1 VTSNTIA
8 AFFDLDGTLYT
19 GHIWKAITRHHWIH
33 RKKLPFLLAFLVTN
47 LGPWPLVKRGLLLD
61 RERYFIRWGENMA
74 GMVGGFS
81 RQEAQGLFQWIS
93 EHDVAHSLY
102 REAMSTLRCHQE
114 QGHQVVLVSGT
125 FQELLEVIA
134 QGLEIPHAVG
144 TPLEVRGERYT
155 GRIVPPFCFGPY
167 KVQRAKEFLET
178 AGWEIDFASSFA
190 YADTIYDVPLLESV
204 GHPVAVCPD
213 EELLA
218 HARRRGWAVMGVPKG
233 Y

>member
-19 GHIWKAITRHHWIH
+19 GHIWKAIVSHHWIH
-33 RKKLPFLLAFLVTN
+33 RKKLPFLLAFLITH
-47 LGPWPLVKRGLLLD
+47 LGPGPLAKAGLLD
-61 RERYFIRWGENMA
+61 RKGYFVRWGENMA

-81 RQEAQGLFQWIS
+81 RQEAQRLFQWIWD
-93 EHDVAHSLY
+93 HDVAHSLY
-102 REAMSTLRCHQE
+102 PEAMSTLRWHQE
-114 QGHQVVLVSGT
+114 QGHQVALVSGT

-134 QGLEIPHAVG
+134 QGLEIPHALG
-144 TPLEVRGERYT
+144 TLMEMRGERYT

-167 KVQRAKEFLET
+167 KVQRAKEFLES

-218 HARRRGWAVMGVPKG
+218 HAQQRGWPVMGVPKG

>member
-1 VTSNTIA
+1 MIA

-19 GHIWKAITRHHWIH
+19 GHIWKAITQHHRLH
-33 RKKLPFLLAFLVTN
+33 RKKLPFLVFFLATHLA
-47 LGPWPLVKRGLLLD
+47 PWPLAKAGLLD
-61 RERYFIRWGENMA
+61 KERHIIRWGENMA
-74 GMVGGFS
+74 GLVGGFS
-81 RQEAQGLFQWIS
+81 RQEAQRLFQWIWDQ
-93 EHDVAHSLY
+93 DVAHSLY
-102 REAMSTLRCHQE
+102 LEAMSTLRWHQE

-144 TPLEVRGERYT
+144 TSMEMRGERYT

-167 KVQRAKEFLET
+167 KVQKAKEFLET
-178 AGWEIDFASSFA
+178 AGWEVDFASSFA

-204 GHPVAVCPD
+204 GNPVAVCPD

-218 HARRRGWAVMGVPKG
+218 HARQRGWPVMGLPKSD
-233 Y
+233 

>member
-1 VTSNTIA
+1 MRSNTIA

-19 GHIWKAITRHHWIH
+19 GHIWKAIVQHHRVH
-33 RKKLPFLLAFLVTN
+33 RKKLAFLLAFLITH
-47 LGPWPLVKRGLLLD
+47 LGPWPLVKRGLLD
-61 RERYFIRWGENMA
+61 KEKYFIRWGKNLA
-74 GMVGGFS
+74 GTVGGFS
-81 RQEAQGLFQWIS
+81 RQEAHEAFQWIW

-102 REAMSTLRCHQE
+102 PEAMSTLRRHQE

-125 FQELLEVIA
+125 FQELLEIIA
-134 QGLEIPHAVG
+134 QRLGIPHAVG

-167 KVQRAKEFLET
+167 KVQRTKEFLEA

-204 GHPVAVCPD
+204 GNPVAVCPD
-213 EELLA
+213 AELLA
-218 HARRRGWAVMGVPKG
+218 HAQQRGWPVMGVPKG

>member
-47 LGPWPLVKRGLLLD
+47 LGPWPLVKRGLLD

-81 RQEAQGLFQWIS
+81 RQEAQGLFQWIW
-93 EHDVAHSLY
+93 EHDVAHSLH
-102 REAMSTLRCHQE
+102 REAISTLRCHQE

-155 GRIVPPFCFGPY
+155 GRIVPPFCFGSY
-167 KVQRAKEFLET
+167 KVQRTKEFLKA
-178 AGWEIDFASSFA
+178 AGWEIDLASSFA
-190 YADTIYDVPLLESV
+190 YADTIYDMPLLESV
-204 GHPVAVCPD
+204 GNPVAVGPD
-213 EELLA
+213 EGLLA
-218 HARRRGWAVMGVPKG
+218 HARQRGWAVMGMPKG
-233 Y
+233 D

>member
-1 VTSNTIA
+1 MTSNMIV

-19 GHIWKAITRHHWIH
+19 GHIWKAISQHHRVH
-33 RKKLPFLLAFLVTN
+33 RKKLPFLLYFLVTH
-47 LGPWPLVKRGLLLD
+47 LGPWPLAKAGLLD
-61 RERYFIRWGENMA
+61 KERYVIRWGKNMA

-81 RQEAQGLFQWIS
+81 RQEAQRLFQWIWD
-93 EHDVAHSLY
+93 HDVAHSLY
-102 REAMSTLRCHQE
+102 PEAISTLRWHQE

-144 TPLEVRGERYT
+144 TLMEMRGERYT

-167 KVQRAKEFLET
+167 KVQRSKEFLET

-218 HARRRGWAVMGVPKG
+218 HAQQREWAVMGVPKG

>member
-1 VTSNTIA
+1 MTSNMVV

-19 GHIWKAITRHHWIH
+19 GHIWKAISQHHRVH
-33 RKKLPFLLAFLVTN
+33 RKKLPFLLYFLVTH
-47 LGPWPLVKRGLLLD
+47 LGPWPLAKAGLLD
-61 RERYFIRWGENMA
+61 KERYFVRWGENMA

-81 RQEAQGLFQWIS
+81 RQDARQVFQWIWD
-93 EHDVAHSLY
+93 HDVAHSLY
-102 REAMSTLRCHQE
+102 PEAMSSLRRHQE

-134 QGLEIPHAVG
+134 QGLGIRHAVG
-144 TPLEVRGERYT
+144 TPLEVRGEHYT

-178 AGWEIDFASSFA
+178 TGWEIDSASSFA

-204 GHPVAVCPD
+204 GHPVTVCPD

-218 HARRRGWAVMGVPKG
+218 HARQWGWPVMGVPKG

>member
-1 VTSNTIA
+1 VTPSKIA

-19 GHIWKAITRHHWIH
+19 GHIWKAITQHHRTH
-33 RKKLPFLLAFLVTN
+33 RKKLPFLLFFLLTH
-47 LGPWPLVKRGLLLD
+47 LGPWPLAKAGLLD
-61 RERYFIRWGENMA
+61 KERYFRRWGENMA

-81 RQEAQGLFQWIS
+81 RREAQRLFQWIWD
-93 EHDVAHSLY
+93 HDVAHSLNP
-102 REAMSTLRCHQE
+102 EAMSKLRWHQE
-114 QGHQVVLVSGT
+114 QGHQAVLVSGT
-125 FQELLEVIA
+125 FQGLLEVIA
-134 QGLEIPHAVG
+134 QRLGVPHAVG

-167 KVQRAKEFLET
+167 KVQRAREFLEA
-178 AGWEIDFASSFA
+178 AGWEIDFAASFA
-190 YADTIYDVPLLESV
+190 YADTIYDVPLLKSV

-218 HARRRGWAVMGVPKG
+218 HARQKGWPVMGVPKS

>member
-1 VTSNTIA
+1 VTPNVIA

-19 GHIWKAITRHHWIH
+19 GHIWKAIAQHHRTH
-33 RKKLPFLLAFLVTN
+33 RKKLPFLLAFLATH
-47 LGPWPLVKRGLLLD
+47 LGPWPLVKAGLLD
-61 RERYFIRWGENMA
+61 KERYFVRWGENMA

-81 RQEAQGLFQWIS
+81 RQEAQELFQWIWD
-93 EHDVAHSLY
+93 HDVAHSLY
-102 REAMSTLRCHQE
+102 PEAMSTLHWHRE

-125 FQELLEVIA
+125 FQELLENIA
-134 QGLEIPHAVG
+134 QRLGVSHAVG

-178 AGWEIDFASSFA
+178 AGLEIDFASSFA
-190 YADTIYDVPLLESV
+190 YADTIFDVPLLESV
-204 GHPVAVCPD
+204 GNPVAVCPD

-218 HARRRGWAVMGVPKG
+218 HAGQRGWAVMGVPKS

>member
-19 GHIWKAITRHHWIH
+19 GHIWKAIVSHHWIH
-33 RKKLPFLLAFLVTN
+33 RKKLPFLLAFLVTH
-47 LGPWPLVKRGLLLD
+47 LGPWPLVNAGLLD
-61 RERYFIRWGENMA
+61 RKGYFIRWGENMA

-81 RQEAQGLFQWIS
+81 RQEAQRLFQWIWD
-93 EHDVAHSLY
+93 HDVAHSLY
-102 REAMSTLRCHQE
+102 PEAISTLRWHQE

-144 TPLEVRGERYT
+144 TLMEMRGERYT

-167 KVQRAKEFLET
+167 KVQRAEEFLES

-218 HARRRGWAVMGVPKG
+218 HAQQRGWPVMGVPKG